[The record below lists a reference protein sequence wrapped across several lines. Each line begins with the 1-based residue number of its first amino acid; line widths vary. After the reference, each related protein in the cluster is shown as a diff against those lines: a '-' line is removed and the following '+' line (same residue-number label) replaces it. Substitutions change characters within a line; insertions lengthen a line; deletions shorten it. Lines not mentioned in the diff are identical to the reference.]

1 MELVCLYYK
10 DGNAVGMNSQ
20 YITDMGESANVDFSV
35 PYDSDYNDLEFDDYE
50 IIVNS
55 TTIYPD

>member
-1 MELVCLYYK
+1 
-10 DGNAVGMNSQ
+10 MNSQ